1 MIGFLNIFHVFFV
14 RIVRAVRI
22 AADPIREQPC
32 HSDRP
37 YQKLLIL
44 QFDPLSRLQIAQD
57 HDLSVEI
64 DRRIFQLHRQMI
76 LNITADLSAR
86 YRETGIRFAL
96 HLCLPFRESNAFD
109 LLLKITVSS
118 ASFRIPIAA

>member
-1 MIGFLNIFHVFFV
+1 MIRKISSETGFLNIFHVFLV

-96 HLCLPFRESNAFD
+96 HLCLPFQK
-109 LLLKITVSS
+109 KIPGVKR
-118 ASFRIPIAA
+118 F